1 MSKILEKIIEILK
14 ERKIT
19 YTFDN
24 DLFELSVSSD
34 FEGYIQL
41 EKHDTD
47 DDYSV
52 ITTYII
58 CSHYNDSELMVQYYD
73 DFEFEFDVIDEMVNG
88 LIEDI
93 KSVTDRENN
102 LEVKLREL
110 NNATEFFIEY
120 KLEVERY
127 NDYISDKIIE
137 ITNWR
142 NTVDPHIDQV
152 HLSRCG
158 ITLPG
163 FPSLELKEIKK
174 TS

>member
-58 CSHYNDSELMVQYYD
+58 CSHYNDSELMVQHYD
-73 DFEFEFDVIDEMVNG
+73 DFEFDVIDEMVNG

-93 KSVTDRENN
+93 KSVTKAASKITKLFEKISEIMNECNIGENMLNN
-102 LEVKLREL
+102 LFYDCLD
-110 NNATEFFIEY
+110 NIE
-120 KLEVERY
+120 
-127 NDYISDKIIE
+127 
-137 ITNWR
+137 
-142 NTVDPHIDQV
+142 
-152 HLSRCG
+152 
-158 ITLPG
+158 
-163 FPSLELKEIKK
+163 
-174 TS
+174 